1 MRDFSSSEPIN
12 DDNKQN
18 YADCLLIISSLLLTA
33 VFERLRNIL
42 HSGEIDRRVEY
53 MIEVMFAIRKDG
65 FKVREK
71 IDKLSNNYRIKYTFN
86 KFTMIRLFSQC
97 FDTLQGHFQ

>member
-1 MRDFSSSEPIN
+1 MVFETKGTGSTICAILS
-12 DDNKQN
+12 
-18 YADCLLIISSLLLTA
+18 ISLTA

-65 FKVREK
+65 FKVSEQLITK
-71 IDKLSNNYRIKYTFN
+71 YIELLTDSNRV
-86 KFTMIRLFSQC
+86 
-97 FDTLQGHFQ
+97 